1 LITVLWTVVLL
12 TLMATMVMTLSRTQT
27 RLARRFADS
36 AVAEAA
42 ADSAINLT
50 LLRLSAHEP
59 GLLTGALANSTGS
72 LPKFVERISVS
83 VRPEAERV
91 DLNAAGAGTLTACFL
106 SAGVTPEEARSRAA
120 RVIDWRDADDVAGP
134 GGAESAEYRAAGL
147 GYGPRNAPFQSVGEL
162 RRVLGLD
169 NIDTST
175 LSRFTVYT
183 HESDSQDTADDGSF
197 RCLGTRRAGTTS
209 SVVIGEVVR
218 IRACSIERVRLCR
231 VAVVRLTGS
240 SRTPFQIFLWRTSTT
255 SVE

>member
-12 TLMATMVMTLSRTQT
+12 TLMAMMVMTLSRTQT
-27 RLARRFADS
+27 HLARRFADS
-36 AVAEAA
+36 TVAEAA

-59 GLLTGALANSTGS
+59 GLLTGALANSTG
-72 LPKFVERISVS
+72 LPEFVQRISVS
-83 VRPEAERV
+83 VQREAERV

-106 SAGVTPEEARSRAA
+106 STGVTPEEARSRAA

-147 GYGPRNAPFQSVGEL
+147 GYGPRNAPFQSAGEL

-169 NIDTST
+169 NIDIST

-197 RCLGTRRAGTTS
+197 RCMGARRAGATS
-209 SVVIGEVVR
+209 SVLIGEVVR

-240 SRTPFQIFLWRTSTT
+240 SRNPFQIFLWRTSTT